1 MKKIALLVV
10 LSSMMLMVPVAS
22 YAIIDIG
29 VYGGYNFGGDVMKP
43 PIYGNGVGVIVH
55 PSFTIA
61 EVVTLGIGAFY
72 QRSFDKIAVDYIYFT
87 KHKLVTKDS
96 AALDAYIQFN
106 IPKFMLHPYG
116 RVSTS
121 VWDQV
126 KGYRFK
132 NLDSLTA
139 NEFFQTYS
147 FGGGIAIPL
156 ASIPVLD
163 KFYIYFEYLY
173 NISKVAGDKPKS
185 HTAQAGLKFMI

>member
-1 MKKIALLVV
+1 MKRMKVLIALAALMILVPA
-10 LSSMMLMVPVAS
+10 SS

-29 VYGGYNFGGDVMKP
+29 VYGGYNFGGDAVKP
-43 PIYGNGVGVIVH
+43 QIYGNGVGVIVH

-72 QRSFDKIAVDYIYFT
+72 QRSFDKILVDYIYYK
-87 KHKLVTKDS
+87 KHKLITKDS
-96 AALDAYIQFN
+96 AALDGYIQIN
-106 IPKFMLHPYG
+106 IPKFLLHPYA

-121 VWDQV
+121 IWDQV

-139 NEFFQTYS
+139 SEFFQTYS
-147 FGGGIAIPL
+147 FGGGIAIPF
-156 ASIPVLD
+156 ATIPVLE
-163 KFYIYFEYLY
+163 KFNIYFEYLY

-185 HTAQAGLKFMI
+185 HTAQVGIKVMI